1 METLKQMLTRHEG
14 RKLKPYRCSASKWTV
29 GVGYNFDD
37 NPLPQDIKDY
47 LTVHGMI
54 TDEMSDRL
62 LDLSIGWAVADC
74 NKMFPLFNEFSPARQ
89 NALIDFLFNLGSIRA
104 KRFVHAIAAI
114 NTGRWDDAAAA
125 MRDSTWF
132 RQVGNRAKE
141 VCAMI
146 EAG

>member
-14 RKLKPYRCSASKWTV
+14 RKLKPYKCTAGKWTI

-37 NPLPQDIKDY
+37 NPLPDDIEKY
-47 LTVHGMI
+47 LSINECI
-54 TDEMSDRL
+54 TPEMADRL
-62 LDLSIGWAVADC
+62 LDLSIGWATADC
-74 NKMFPLFNEFSPARQ
+74 HKLFPLFNEFSRNRQ
-89 NALIDFLFNLGSIRA
+89 DALIDFLFNLGSVRA
-104 KRFVHAIAAI
+104 SRFVHAIAAI

-125 MRDSTWF
+125 MRDSAWF
-132 RQVGNRAKE
+132 SQVGNRAKE